1 MYEQNRETIEKMW
14 ELIKEGG
21 PESMATGLAELT
33 TDDFIEEYPQSGE
46 LIRGRDNAV
55 AVMGSYPEATGTTP
69 HMTPRSIRGEG
80 DLFVLEGTID
90 YGDGT
95 PVSYVGVAEMR
106 DGKIARMTEY
116 FGNPFPAP
124 EWRAKYVEHAETA
137 TV

>member
-1 MYEQNRETIEKMW
+1 MNDRNRETMERMW

-21 PESMATGLAELT
+21 PKSMATGLAELT
-33 TDDFIEEYPQSGE
+33 TEDFVDEYPQSGE

-55 AVMGSYPEATGTTP
+55 AIMESYPEATGTSP
-69 HMTPRSIRGEG
+69 QMTPRSIRGEG
-80 DLFVLEGTID
+80 DLWVVEGTID
-90 YGDGT
+90 YGDGI

-124 EWRAKYVEHAETA
+124 EWRAQYVERAEPATA
-137 TV
+137 